1 MPGCHPRA
9 GGGGPRGGGLRG
21 LRNANGGE
29 KKPREAC
36 CATWARP
43 PRPGRADSRQ
53 GDPSGEA
60 GSRAGERPR
69 LRGLVGVRR
78 VAWAPAA
85 RLIPSQTSTH
95 PTQSESTV
103 RPARL
108 ILAHEAIR
116 SRLDS
121 SLGPDLCPCA
131 LTSTQPG
138 SIRGK
143 IPPPWPVPGSFRVK
157 LRPTGL
163 IGIQTPTPADSSR
176 RRPNHVE
183 LNRAFSRFTQKG

>member
-29 KKPREAC
+29 KKPRGAC

-85 RLIPSQTSTH
+85 RLIPSQTSTLSRSQLCAQH
-95 PTQSESTV
+95 GSYSPTKPYGVALTHLSDPTFAQAHSL
-103 RPARL
+103 RRKARL
-108 ILAHEAIR
+108 EAQFGAKYPHRGPSPAHFESNFDPR
-116 SRLDS
+116 D
-121 SLGPDLCPCA
+121 SLGSKLPPQQTHRDADL
-131 LTSTQPG
+131 TMWS
-138 SIRGK
+138 
-143 IPPPWPVPGSFRVK
+143 
-157 LRPTGL
+157 
-163 IGIQTPTPADSSR
+163 
-176 RRPNHVE
+176 
-183 LNRAFSRFTQKG
+183 